1 MPFGFNAVRGK
12 VLVDGDTISGRVYVL
27 GLSVQPTYAAA
38 ESPLAEKVDALIQ
51 LKNGSDDTG
60 DVLIEVPVVMMNAYP
75 AGIGFDY
82 VEHGG
87 YVLFPD
93 GLYTDLTFTTPVS
106 GGTAFMAF
114 SVSYQV

>member
-27 GLSVQPTYAAA
+27 GISVQPIYTPGSIAATVGVEA
-38 ESPLAEKVDALIQ
+38 IVKLR
-51 LKNGSDDTG
+51 NGLVDTG
-60 DVLIEVPVVMMNAYP
+60 DVLIEVPVKMMKGFP

-82 VEHGG
+82 AEHGG

-93 GLYTDLTFTTPVS
+93 GLYTDFTFTT
-106 GGTAFMAF
+106 GDTDDMAF

>member
-12 VLVDGDTISGRVYVL
+12 VLTDEDTISGRVYVL
-27 GLSVQPTYAAA
+27 GLSVQPAYDAAGDAAA
-38 ESPLAEKVDALIQ
+38 VKVGGLIQ

-60 DVLIEVPVVMMNAYP
+60 DVLIEVPIVMMEYFP

-93 GLYTDLTFTTPVS
+93 GLYVDITLTDDNPDD
-106 GGTAFMAF
+106 MAF